1 MNRILLTCGLVAAAA
16 LAGCMTSA
24 PVKQAQDTCVA
35 LGAPQGTENHA
46 ECRSRVAAVQQQAQ
60 EAKPPP
66 GPEPQNP
73 SPASPAK
80 RP

>member
-1 MNRILLTCGLVAAAA
+1 MNRILLTCSLLAAGV
-16 LAGCMTSA
+16 LGGCMTSA

-46 ECRSRVAAVQQQAQ
+46 QCRSRVAAVQQQAE
-60 EAKPPP
+60 EAKTSGQPA
-66 GPEPQNP
+66 EP
-73 SPASPAK
+73 A